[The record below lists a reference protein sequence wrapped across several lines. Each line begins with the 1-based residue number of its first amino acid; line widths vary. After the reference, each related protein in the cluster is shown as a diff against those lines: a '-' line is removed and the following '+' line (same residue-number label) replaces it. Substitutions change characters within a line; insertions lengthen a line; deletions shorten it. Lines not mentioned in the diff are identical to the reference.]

1 MEKYQIAVIGAGA
14 AGLVVAIG
22 AAMAGKKVLIIDKGP
37 YGGDCTNFGCIPS
50 KALIASAKAAF
61 YIKTSQKLGLHLNDS
76 RFQSDAALDRARS
89 LIDEVRSHGDAEAL
103 EKKGIHT
110 LTGMA
115 AFEDQ
120 HVIKV
125 NAQGQMQRIYCESIV
140 IATGSSPKVPG
151 IHGLEQ
157 TPFKT
162 NVTIFDLRTI
172 PKSLAIIGGG
182 PIGCE
187 LGQAFQ
193 RLGAQVSIIHNKGQ
207 LLEKEEV
214 EASQLIAKQF
224 QNEGIELFLKQE
236 IESVQYLNN
245 QFIITLNELNSLTA
259 EQVLVAVGHQPN
271 VKSLNLDAIGLLYTV
286 DGISVDAYG
295 RTNIPHIWAV
305 GDCIGKPFY
314 SHAAEH
320 QSRAVLSSIL
330 NPFLNYKLDN
340 QSMPRIT
347 FTDPEVASIGLS
359 ESEAKKKYGAIA
371 IYVVPFA
378 SIDRAITTGRTDGYV
393 KIMTRKWSSHILGAT
408 LVGEGAGE
416 LLSEISTAM
425 YMKIPLRKLAKVIH
439 PYPSYSLAI
448 RHAADL
454 WLKQTILPLYK
465 KVLGIH

>member
-1 MEKYQIAVIGAGA
+1 MKKYQIAVIGAGA

-22 AAMAGKKVLIIDKGP
+22 AAMTGKKVLIIDKGP

-61 YIKTSQKLGLHLNDS
+61 IIKTSQAFGLHLNDS
-76 RFQSDAALDRARS
+76 TFQTDGVLDRVRS
-89 LIDEVRSHGDAEAL
+89 LIDEVRSHGDALAL
-103 EKKGIHT
+103 EKKGVHT
-110 LTGMA
+110 LTGEA
-115 AFEDQ
+115 SFENE
-120 HVIKV
+120 HVIEV
-125 NAQGQMQRIYCESIV
+125 NVQGQMQGIYSESIV
-140 IATGSSPKVPG
+140 IATGSSAKIPSIK
-151 IHGLEQ
+151 GLDQ
-157 TPFKT
+157 TPFHT
-162 NVTIFDLRTI
+162 NASIFDLKTI

-193 RLGAQVSIIHNKGQ
+193 RLGAQVSIIHNKKQ
-207 LLEKEEV
+207 LLDKEEV
-214 EASQLIAKQF
+214 EASHLIAKQF
-224 QNEGIELFLKQE
+224 ESEGIKLLLNQD
-236 IESVQYLNN
+236 IQSVHYLNN
-245 QFIITLNELNSLTA
+245 RFIITLNERNSLEV
-259 EQVLVAVGHQPN
+259 EQVLVAVGHQAN
-271 VKSLNLDAIGLLYTV
+271 LKSLNLDAVGIHHTE
-286 DGISVDAYG
+286 DGILVDAYG

-305 GDCIGKPFY
+305 GDCIGEPFY

-320 QSRAVLSSIL
+320 QARAVLSSFL
-330 NPFLNYKLDN
+330 NPFFNYKLDN
-340 QSMPRIT
+340 QFMPRIT

-359 ESEAKKKYGAIA
+359 ENEAKEKYGTIETY
-371 IYVVPFA
+371 IVPFS
-378 SIDRAITTGRTDGYV
+378 SIDRAITTGRTDGFV

-454 WLKQTILPLYK
+454 WLKQTILPFVK
-465 KVLGIH
+465 KIFNM

>member
-22 AAMAGKKVLIIDKGP
+22 ASMAGKKVLIIDKGP

-61 YIKTSQKLGLHLNDS
+61 FIKTGQEFGLHLNDS
-76 RFQSDAALDRARS
+76 TFRSDAALDRVRS
-89 LIDEVRSHGDAEAL
+89 LVDEVRSHGDALAL
-103 EKKGIHT
+103 EKKGVHT
-110 LTGMA
+110 LTGVA
-115 AFEDQ
+115 SFEND

-125 NAQGQMQRIYCESIV
+125 NVQGQMQSIYSESIV
-140 IATGSSPKVPG
+140 IATGSFPKVPS
-151 IHGLEQ
+151 IAGLDH
-157 TPFKT
+157 TPFHT
-162 NVTIFDLRTI
+162 NTSIFDLKTI

-193 RLGAQVSIIHNKGQ
+193 RLGAQVSIIHNKEQ
-207 LLEKEEV
+207 LLDKEEA
-214 EASQLIAKQF
+214 EASHQIAKQF
-224 QNEGIELFLKQE
+224 EKEGIKLFLKQN
-236 IESVQYLNN
+236 IQRVQYLNN
-245 QFIITLNELNSLTA
+245 QFIVSLNEHKSLEV
-259 EQVLVAVGHQPN
+259 EQLLVAVGHQPN
-271 VKSLNLDAIGLLYTV
+271 LKTLNLDAIGVRYTE
-286 DGISVDAYG
+286 DGILVDSFG
-295 RTNIPHIWAV
+295 RTNISHIWAI
-305 GDCIGKPFY
+305 GDCIGHPFY

-320 QSRAVLSSIL
+320 QARAVLSSFL
-330 NPFLNYKLDN
+330 NPFFNHKLDN
-340 QSMPRIT
+340 QPIPRIT

-359 ESEAKKKYGAIA
+359 EKDAKEKYGTIA
-371 IYVVPFA
+371 TYVVPFS
-378 SIDRAITTGRTDGYV
+378 SIDRAITTGRTEGFV
-393 KIMTRKWSSHILGAT
+393 KIITRKWSSHILGAT

-425 YMKIPLRKLAKVIH
+425 YMKIPLRKLANVIH

-465 KVLGIH
+465 KIFK